1 MLFFLPIR
9 AQIKLHKIP
18 VMTILV
24 SIVCLSIYLAQSRNE
39 ARIERAADSYC
50 TYSLDSS
57 EKLLWRQLA
66 QQSANDACIGLLSML
81 HTMNRPEPMLR
92 EIAESLATSL
102 HDQGE
107 AARMVGEIRSSY
119 ERFSRQAPGYLTGRL
134 WMERPSWNVWR
145 WITSSFAH
153 GSWDHVIFNLIFFF
167 AFAATVELL
176 IGPVLFMATI
186 LFMSLFIGFTDTMV
200 HLGQEPVPSLG
211 LSGVVTGM
219 LALFIF
225 FVPRAKIRFFFWFL
239 FSVGMIGVPGWFVGL
254 WYIGGDFLRVVGHEH
269 SHVNYIAH
277 LSGAVSGLLLGVTL
291 FRAKRHW
298 AQELIEERESLA
310 KDESPLRKLNAF
322 TSAPLMLV
330 LLLVGFVFVVGTISR
345 FVSVFWL
352 QLLLAAPVF
361 AAAWQFYRWR
371 QEGRPESVRVRAAI
385 ARQARGDFAKG
396 RGELEALAA
405 KGNSRAMLTLGE
417 SYELG
422 QGVVKDLNLAV
433 QWYERAAQRGNPDAL
448 YRMGRMSLEGRGV
461 RKDPE
466 RIRDWWQRAVSGGNA
481 QAAMSLAHLCE
492 NTVGTRE
499 VREQAKEEAAKW
511 YYQAG
516 RLFLKQRQLDD
527 ARMALAALRGIRV
540 DHPLAVQL
548 ESELAPVRPAPG
560 AAPRR

>member
-1 MLFFLPIR
+1 
-9 AQIKLHKIP
+9 
-18 VMTILV
+18 MTILV
-24 SIVCLSIYLAQSRNE
+24 SILCLAIYFAQYRNE
-39 ARIERAADSYC
+39 GRIERAADSYC
-50 TYSLDSS
+50 TYSLDAS
-57 EKLLWRQLA
+57 EKLLWRQVA
-66 QQSANDACIGLLSML
+66 QQSANDACIGLLATL
-81 HTMNRPEPMLR
+81 HTLNRPEPLLR
-92 EIAESLATSL
+92 EIEESLRSSL
-102 HDQGE
+102 HDPAE
-107 AARMVGEIRSSY
+107 AQRVTGEIRSSY
-119 ERFSRQAPGYLTGRL
+119 RRFALQAPGYLTGQL

-176 IGPVLFMATI
+176 LGPVLFMATI
-186 LFMSLFIGFTDTMV
+186 LLMSLFIGFTDTVV

-219 LALFIF
+219 LALFIY
-225 FVPRAKIRFFFWFL
+225 FVPRARIRFFFWFL
-239 FSVGMIGVPGWFVGL
+239 FSVGMVGVPGWFVGL
-254 WYIGGDFLRVVGHEH
+254 WFIGGDFLRVVGHAH

-277 LSGAVSGLLLGVTL
+277 LSGAASGFLLGVGL

-298 AQELIEERESLA
+298 AQELIEEKESLSQ
-310 KDESPLRKLNAF
+310 DESPLRKLNAF
-322 TSAPLMLV
+322 TSAPLMLA
-330 LLLVGFVFVVGTISR
+330 LLLVGFVFVVGAISR

-361 AAAWQFYRWR
+361 AAVWQFYRWR
-371 QEGRPESVRVRAAI
+371 QEKRPDSVRVRTAI
-385 ARQARGDFAKG
+385 ARQARGDFAAG

-405 KGNSRAMLTLGE
+405 RGNARAMLTLGE
-417 SYELG
+417 THELG
-422 QGVVKDLNLAV
+422 RGVVKDLNLAV

-466 RIRDWWQRAVSGGNA
+466 KIRDWWQRAVAGGHA

-492 NTVGTRE
+492 NTAGTRE
-499 VREQAKEEAAKW
+499 VREQAREEAAKW

-527 ARMALAALRGIRV
+527 ARMAVTALRGIRA
-540 DHPLAVQL
+540 DHPLAAQL
-548 ESELAPVRPAPG
+548 ESDLAPVRPAP
-560 AAPRR
+560 RR